1 MPSLT
6 LNRRHGAQTVICIL
20 LFAFV
25 LRLCVGTL
33 YSNYF
38 DITWYR
44 TWALGF
50 QDGFF
55 DAYTRLDTGRYAL
68 DYPPLYLYCLY
79 VVGQLYKYLPIADYW
94 MFDMLAMKMFPI
106 LFDVLAAG
114 LFYLVC
120 RKQSE
125 TLGVLAAALW
135 ALNPS
140 TVFNSA
146 HWGQTDG
153 LMVFLLLLS
162 FYQIERDRP
171 FLGSVLFAV
180 ACLTKM
186 QCLYFAPALFVFLL
200 RPGDLPDE
208 SEDPGAPSRRTR
220 AGRFLQAAGR
230 LRWADAL
237 SCVGAALLTGI
248 AGFLPFIAGSWK
260 AWGFESLLLPFQVY
274 FGGLGKYPY
283 ATLNAYNLYGASALN
298 WVRDDRSLLFGTADA
313 NGVATGGFTLHHFSI
328 LMLLLSLVLVVYVLL
343 RGKRENRLWLG
354 CFLFMQCTFM
364 LTTRMHERYQFPV
377 LLFSLMLFLRQ
388 WDFRWLMQYLALSL
402 ITFFNQFMLLVRN
415 NTINERSAPWNRIY
429 VPVMVVMSL
438 VNLAIFFWGLLLSVQ
453 TAFPPAQKEDGLLPE
468 EPIPPSA
475 DPGHPIPERRDE
487 A

>member
-186 QCLYFAPALFVFLL
+186 QCLYFCLL
-200 RPGDLPDE
+200 YTSDAADE
-208 SEDPGAPSRRTR
+208 
-220 AGRFLQAAGR
+220 
-230 LRWADAL
+230 
-237 SCVGAALLTGI
+237 
-248 AGFLPFIAGSWK
+248 
-260 AWGFESLLLPFQVY
+260 
-274 FGGLGKYPY
+274 
-283 ATLNAYNLYGASALN
+283 
-298 WVRDDRSLLFGTADA
+298 
-313 NGVATGGFTLHHFSI
+313 
-328 LMLLLSLVLVVYVLL
+328 
-343 RGKRENRLWLG
+343 
-354 CFLFMQCTFM
+354 
-364 LTTRMHERYQFPV
+364 
-377 LLFSLMLFLRQ
+377 
-388 WDFRWLMQYLALSL
+388 
-402 ITFFNQFMLLVRN
+402 
-415 NTINERSAPWNRIY
+415 
-429 VPVMVVMSL
+429 
-438 VNLAIFFWGLLLSVQ
+438 
-453 TAFPPAQKEDGLLPE
+453 
-468 EPIPPSA
+468 
-475 DPGHPIPERRDE
+475 
-487 A
+487 